1 MVVPPLLQRVTSMR
15 RPLSRPSILFLLWEY
30 SAILV
35 SLASI
40 SRSSATRDGHSTVR
54 EVHESP
60 ALQSGNEFDPLVSQ
74 QGGQSAKVAFRCS
87 GTPSGEFRIQ
97 RFSRKAHIQ
106 RGFNGRRDS
115 PLSGLFVHS
124 DCSAVHR
131 LVWRYLVQ
139 HAIAVRP
146 HPRFGFARCVG
157 WV

>member
-15 RPLSRPSILFLLWEY
+15 RPLSRPSILFLLWAD
-30 SAILV
+30 SAIPR

-40 SRSSATRDGHSTVR
+40 SRSSATRAGHSTVR

-97 RFSRKAHIQ
+97 RFSRKAHIH
-106 RGFNGRRDS
+106 RGFNGRRDN

-131 LVWRYLVQ
+131 LVWLYLV
-139 HAIAVRP
+139 HHP
-146 HPRFGFARCVG
+146 HSLTLPPPFVLSSCPR
-157 WV
+157 